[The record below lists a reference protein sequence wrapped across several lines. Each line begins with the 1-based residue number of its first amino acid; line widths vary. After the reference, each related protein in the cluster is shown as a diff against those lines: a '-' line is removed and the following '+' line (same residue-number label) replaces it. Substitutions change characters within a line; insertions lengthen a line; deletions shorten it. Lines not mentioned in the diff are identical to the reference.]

1 MRSIAT
7 NTIASRAEHAM
18 NEANRRVQ
26 EATSQIATG
35 RRINAAADDS
45 AGMAIGSRLST
56 QSISMQRAMRN
67 ANDGISLL
75 QTVDA
80 AAGNLSN
87 ALQRMR
93 EIAIQS
99 ANGTNG
105 DSERLALN
113 NEFLALR
120 DQLHA
125 TIDNARWNGQKM
137 LDGTLSRINLQIGAT
152 SADGQ
157 GVDMADFKALTAL
170 SAAGVG
176 TPGDAMSSLASI
188 DASLASVDAARV
200 GWGAAMSR
208 LVHAGDVSSQAS
220 LQMNSARSK
229 IMDADY
235 AQATADLAKAQILHM
250 AGKAMLSQANQAP
263 VTVLRLLR

>member
-7 NTIASRAEHAM
+7 NTNASRAEHAM

-45 AGMAIGSRLST
+45 AGMSIGSRLT
-56 QSISMQRAMRN
+56 GQSISMQRAMRN
-67 ANDGISLL
+67 ANDGISML

-99 ANGTNG
+99 ANGTYG
-105 DSERLALN
+105 DSDRLALT
-113 NEFLALR
+113 NEFVQLR
-120 DQLHA
+120 EQLNT
-125 TIDNARWNGQKM
+125 TIDSARWNGQKL
-137 LDGTLSRINLQIGAT
+137 LDGTVSRINLQIGVT

-157 GVDMADFKALTAL
+157 AVDMADFKSLTAL
-170 SAAGVG
+170 SVAGVG
-176 TPGDAMSSLASI
+176 TPGDALSSLASI
-188 DASLASVDAARV
+188 DASLASVDEARV

-208 LVHAGDVSSQAS
+208 LAHAGDVSSNAS
-220 LQMNSARSK
+220 VQMNNARSK
-229 IMDADY
+229 IIDADY

-263 VTVLRLLR
+263 VSVLRLLR